1 MDGQVVMGYNNNYA
15 REFNATE
22 RREAAT
28 LRTDTTWGGLVMSK
42 NRSRG
47 TTPFVTA
54 VLLLAPLFGSAA
66 DSDAVQK
73 LIDKAEIDTLLVRY
87 THALDTLDP
96 DKYASVFTAD
106 AVFEQGQGRVRHGRG
121 EIRSIITELLAS
133 RKEREQAGTATPG
146 LMHHVM
152 TNATLEFVNDH
163 EAHHYAYWMTIIG
176 GEDGYRVAAMGHYED
191 VIVKQGDQWLIQN
204 RKLLR

>member
-1 MDGQVVMGYNNNYA
+1 MQPKQTSGI
-15 REFNATE
+15 RFF
-22 RREAAT
+22 AA
-28 LRTDTTWGGLVMSK
+28 
-42 NRSRG
+42 
-47 TTPFVTA
+47 A
-54 VLLLAPLFGSAA
+54 ALLLASLQSFAA
-66 DSDAVQK
+66 DADAVQR

-96 DKYASVFTAD
+96 DKYASVFTED
-106 AVFEQGQGRVRHGRG
+106 AVFEQGQGNARHGRE
-121 EIRSIITELLAS
+121 EIRSIITGLLAS
-133 RKEREQAGTATPG
+133 RAEREQAGTATPA

-152 TNATLEFVNDH
+152 SNATLEFVSDH

-191 VIVKQGDQWLIQN
+191 VIVKQGNHWLIRN